1 MAWNA
6 DGTRRPNSIFECGLW
21 HYAVKPVCSC
31 GHSSAFDP
39 WGLWWLFERRGWND
53 HFWAAKGRFWCRMC
67 SGRFKKRVR
76 PVRLDTLKVAGGELM
91 FPRPPEREWKKAV
104 RRVRS

>member
-1 MAWNA
+1 
-6 DGTRRPNSIFECGLW
+6 
-21 HYAVKPVCSC
+21 
-31 GHSSAFDP
+31 
-39 WGLWWLFERRGWND
+39 
-53 HFWAAKGRFWCRMC
+53 MC

-76 PVRLDTLKVAGGELM
+76 PVRLETLKVAGGELM